1 MVTIP
6 LTLNTLPIIRSLDVL
21 PLDGSFC
28 LVAETGTGKTMIIPV
43 MIHLQT
49 GRKVILRQPTRAAAS
64 QVYKALNKFW
74 GQQVDIG
81 IHTSDMS
88 IGGVKECDIMVCT
101 DGVMRHWLRDMEFE
115 ATIVFDEAHS
125 LQAPT
130 EIEMGVVKT
139 RIREGRLLDMVI
151 LSATIRPS
159 NILKWLE
166 DLSPNPTTPEEI
178 ERVCTMLETHGDE
191 VNTTYQ
197 PQWMKLFYAEGV
209 PYEISDRAWPWDGR
223 EETKQHPGP
232 VLQWCNEVK
241 RGRERGLAFLTTRK
255 EVEMMASLVADQIPG
270 LQTDFVHA
278 DRDIDK
284 IIKMAWEAENLNEP
298 LVLFSTP
305 VLGTSVTIPFGHVL
319 VRDRGLAERFE
330 YGVKKTDVNLPR
342 DSNSI
347 IQMRGRCFSAGT
359 PVVTPFGYASIEEI
373 ECGDPVLS
381 LNELTKNLEW
391 KTVIETYVRDG
402 AETIG
407 IRSRKGTVIHC
418 TPDHPILSSVDPI
431 EYTEASTSD
440 HCISINRIPPL
451 PFSHPLNVQDLLLS
465 ADNDRRLYVK
475 FEEGGFVASLFRC
488 FDMTEKR
495 VCSDYLNSV
504 GLSTRVYKWKKSNQL
519 PLWVWSVLSTV
530 PRCLSPMGQLY
541 YKSRN
546 GKVSLLDETLRKET
560 MWLVGMV
567 ATDGCLTST
576 RVRITNKNQRIIR
589 RCQQEIQRLVGRDA
603 SISKKGNSE
612 VCDVEISSAPLNLL
626 IRSILNVGENKTR
639 DVRLWPHV
647 FRMGDDHISSFIAGC
662 IDGDGSIHLKDSG
675 PYQKRKYGTE
685 MVSTVLSRLS
695 EGFTVEEVFA
705 ETGVSV
711 ATIRNWI
718 RGEHLP
724 AGEDDHIW
732 ACSIRF
738 FTASEKF
745 ADDMRYLFLRLGIR
759 TCITKN
765 RPVKP
770 TEEYQSV
777 LPIHEVRIDTKYH
790 FTRAM
795 TMLNMTKAIGMSIPH
810 FRIGKN
816 RPNTK
821 DLELVSIGGDTGRET
836 VSRETV
842 YNIEV
847 EDNHNYIV
855 GDMVVHNCGRLRPG
869 IFTLVS
875 SFRSGMQ
882 DVKPCPVEPP
892 LENQSPNELVIICA
906 QYGVD
911 PNYLDVLSD
920 VLVDDV
926 RHAVNRLK
934 WWGIVR
940 EDEDYL
946 DFLEL
951 VAPPGDDR
959 DNSMMP
965 GELTLTKFGWSVS
978 VLPLE
983 IERAVMVRR
992 APRDIL
998 PIIIAIAATPDIF
1011 RMFKH
1016 EVTVV
1021 GGNRVPGHDMLDPN
1035 LKYPDSSLLTK
1046 AKILQAAV
1054 RARAD
1059 PNYTLPLFAEDNGLW
1074 KRTLEYS
1081 LNNYYRICAA
1091 MRRSER
1097 RMREE
1102 FRDMDIDSL
1111 GGACMAY
1118 LCSLNIFELV
1128 ILSRHMYMHSLR
1140 YWGDYDVNN
1149 GKMLNCSLDG
1159 AELAVI
1165 DPRDSRR
1172 LRVMGTPKV
1181 LTSGGRDFV
1190 KWSDTIVVKRG

>member
-43 MIHLQT
+43 MIHIQT

-115 ATIVFDEAHS
+115 ATIVFDEAHQ

-166 DLSPNPTTPEEI
+166 DLSPNPATPEEI

-209 PYEISDRAWPWDGR
+209 PYEISDRVWNWDGR
-223 EETKQHPGP
+223 EETKRHPGP

-347 IQMRGRCFSAGT
+347 IQMRGRC
-359 PVVTPFGYASIEEI
+359 
-373 ECGDPVLS
+373 
-381 LNELTKNLEW
+381 
-391 KTVIETYVRDG
+391 
-402 AETIG
+402 
-407 IRSRKGTVIHC
+407 
-418 TPDHPILSSVDPI
+418 
-431 EYTEASTSD
+431 
-440 HCISINRIPPL
+440 
-451 PFSHPLNVQDLLLS
+451 
-465 ADNDRRLYVK
+465 
-475 FEEGGFVASLFRC
+475 
-488 FDMTEKR
+488 
-495 VCSDYLNSV
+495 
-504 GLSTRVYKWKKSNQL
+504 
-519 PLWVWSVLSTV
+519 
-530 PRCLSPMGQLY
+530 
-541 YKSRN
+541 
-546 GKVSLLDETLRKET
+546 
-560 MWLVGMV
+560 
-567 ATDGCLTST
+567 
-576 RVRITNKNQRIIR
+576 
-589 RCQQEIQRLVGRDA
+589 
-603 SISKKGNSE
+603 
-612 VCDVEISSAPLNLL
+612 
-626 IRSILNVGENKTR
+626 
-639 DVRLWPHV
+639 
-647 FRMGDDHISSFIAGC
+647 
-662 IDGDGSIHLKDSG
+662 
-675 PYQKRKYGTE
+675 
-685 MVSTVLSRLS
+685 
-695 EGFTVEEVFA
+695 
-705 ETGVSV
+705 
-711 ATIRNWI
+711 
-718 RGEHLP
+718 
-724 AGEDDHIW
+724 
-732 ACSIRF
+732 
-738 FTASEKF
+738 
-745 ADDMRYLFLRLGIR
+745 
-759 TCITKN
+759 
-765 RPVKP
+765 
-770 TEEYQSV
+770 
-777 LPIHEVRIDTKYH
+777 
-790 FTRAM
+790 
-795 TMLNMTKAIGMSIPH
+795 
-810 FRIGKN
+810 
-816 RPNTK
+816 
-821 DLELVSIGGDTGRET
+821 
-836 VSRETV
+836 
-842 YNIEV
+842 
-847 EDNHNYIV
+847 
-855 GDMVVHNCGRLRPG
+855 GRLRPG

-892 LENQSPNELVIICA
+892 LENQSPNELVIICG

-959 DNSMMP
+959 DSSMMP

-1035 LKYPDSSLLTK
+1035 LKHPDSSLLTK

-1111 GGACMAY
+1111 GSACMAY
-1118 LCSLNIFELV
+1118 LCSLNIFELA
-1128 ILSRHMYMHSLR
+1128 ILSRHMHMHTIR

-1165 DPRDSRR
+1165 DPRNSRR

-1181 LTSGGRDFV
+1181 LTSSGRDFV